1 MPAAFSRTVPPSPRG
16 RGVESRLSSD
26 KQNSMK
32 AYARK
37 QKQRGFDIIRDSS
50 LWSAGDR
57 RRARSGGEEI
67 PAEPLGRPATKAREQ
82 GFFCARTG
90 IFLLGNRDYFAPNR
104 ALFRTNKDSFAFRPG
119 PPACAPR
126 RGMRAE
132 GTAPAGSASFGLRG
146 TSVGIILNVTPR
158 EPGERRGAEAASAGA
173 AGLGA
178 ACASMTAGRLVRR
191 AMNATKPA

>member
-57 RRARSGGEEI
+57 RRARSGGEENT
-67 PAEPLGRPATKAREQ
+67 GRAPWTAGDQ
-82 GFFCARTG
+82 GAGTG
-90 IFLLGNRDYFAPNR
+90 IFLRENRDLFAR
-104 ALFRTNKDSFAFRPG
+104 
-119 PPACAPR
+119 
-126 RGMRAE
+126 
-132 GTAPAGSASFGLRG
+132 
-146 TSVGIILNVTPR
+146 
-158 EPGERRGAEAASAGA
+158 
-173 AGLGA
+173 
-178 ACASMTAGRLVRR
+178 
-191 AMNATKPA
+191 